1 MARLAESVVLL
12 GPRRSLVG
20 IHTPPAVPAAREPG
34 TFVVILNAGIIH
46 RVGPNRLHVE
56 LARAI
61 AASGYSALRFDLSGI
76 GDSRPRADTLPPLEA
91 ALADV
96 REAVDSLS
104 KERGATRFV
113 LIGLCSGANLSIIS
127 ASTDERIAA
136 VGLIDPYIPRT
147 RRYYFNHYFGR
158 MGRVQSWRNFLRG
171 EHPVWH
177 WIKDRLASRRID
189 ASGSTRASDPSE
201 REIRSFLEGAYGS
214 AAKRGV
220 KIFAAFTAD
229 LEAQHNY
236 REQIIEAFPEIP
248 LASVLQLHYF
258 THADHTFSS
267 SRDRWQLIEVLVK
280 WLAQV

>member
-20 IHTPPAVPAAREPG
+20 VHTLPAAQANRDPG
-34 TFVVILNAGIIH
+34 TFVLILNAGIIH

-61 AASGYSALRFDLSGI
+61 AASGYPAVRFDLSGI
-76 GDSRPRADTLPPLEA
+76 GDSKPRTDALPPFEG

-96 REAVDSLS
+96 REVIDSLS

-113 LIGLCSGANLSIIS
+113 LIGLCSGANHSIFS
-127 ASTDERIAA
+127 ASTDPRVVA

-158 MGRVQSWRNFLRG
+158 MARAESWRNFFRG
-171 EHPVWH
+171 EHPVWQ
-177 WIKDRLASRRID
+177 WLGERLDIRRAAVSATGAAAGPD
-189 ASGSTRASDPSE
+189 E
-201 REIRSFLEGAYGS
+201 HEIRRHLADAYGS

-229 LEAQHNY
+229 LESQHNY
-236 REQIIEAFPEIP
+236 REQIVEAFPEVP
-248 LASVLQLHYF
+248 LAPVLQLHYF
-258 THADHTFSS
+258 AHVDHTFSS
-267 SRDRWQLIEVLVK
+267 SRERLALIEMLVK
-280 WLAQV
+280 WLGQV